1 MVKWVGKIILLGVLL
16 VLSGCAA
23 ISEPDY
29 AVNSNG
35 DEDAALSA
43 MDQNYLLSYERV
55 VENALPVMDTDNTVG
70 ARLMAASLKLSID
83 DEIEKIKN
91 SASLV
96 VINNLNVS
104 KAVAD
109 WFIQNEIRVYQYRC
123 SVTGNELNK
132 IYNTLCVLDKKY
144 ICKDIYFADS
154 LPGKNSLGL
163 DTVGFGGSEA
173 ILLKIGIYDNWTIAH
188 ENGHYIDFGVIG
200 DLSAGFKDISW
211 ERNGTS
217 RKNWGFISPYAYTSP
232 AEDFADSVAFF
243 TMGDKKFKDIGNL
256 LDAIGYSPVNKKYE
270 WIKNNV
276 FKKTFNRNESPVK
289 YWQLAIKNRFIP
301 MIKEMRNEKLKEIEK
316 EYPVKGVSVWT
327 KIKNTAKRE
336 FYEKLTKAKFGAVIE
351 LLGLVD

>member
-211 ERNGTS
+211 EETGLPGRIGALSARTRIPAR
-217 RKNWGFISPYAYTSP
+217 RKISPIQSLSLPWGTKSLKILETCWMQSGIRRLIRNMSGSRIMYL
-232 AEDFADSVAFF
+232 
-243 TMGDKKFKDIGNL
+243 KKHL
-256 LDAIGYSPVNKKYE
+256 
-270 WIKNNV
+270 
-276 FKKTFNRNESPVK
+276 T
-289 YWQLAIKNRFIP
+289 
-301 MIKEMRNEKLKEIEK
+301 EMNHR
-316 EYPVKGVSVWT
+316 
-327 KIKNTAKRE
+327 
-336 FYEKLTKAKFGAVIE
+336 
-351 LLGLVD
+351 